1 MRLDLTTATWRT
13 SSHSNGAG
21 TQCVEVA
28 ALGAGVAARDSKDRA
43 GGVLG
48 FTGAE
53 WASFVD
59 DVKGGVYDLA

>member
-1 MRLDLTTATWRT
+1 MQWRT
-13 SSHSNGAG
+13 SSYSTDHPNN
-21 TQCVEVA
+21 CVEVA
-28 ALGAGVAARDSKDRA
+28 ALGVGVAARDSRDRA

-48 FTGAE
+48 FSGAQ